1 MDRLE
6 RFRRGI
12 LLKKLFAL
20 LPHFHTFN
28 LFSIIDLAGQ
38 FYEGQD
44 KEEMYADGNDK
55 HNSGDD
61 DQDDDSDDD
70 KEDEDDTANVP
81 ESHQLSLW
89 LS

>member
-6 RFRRGI
+6 KFQREKQMPPF
-12 LLKKLFAL
+12 LTL
-20 LPHFHTFN
+20 N
-28 LFSIIDLAGQ
+28 LFSSNELAGQ
-38 FYEGQD
+38 FNEGRD

-55 HNSGDD
+55 DNSGED
-61 DQDDDSDDD
+61 DQDDYNNDD
-70 KEDEDDTANVP
+70 KDGEDDAANVP